1 MTEYFETTLNKNW
14 SLLGILEFA
23 RLKSNPKLSVAT
35 ISNKT
40 LKKYQDKCNVHINA
54 KNKASRSTRNQ
65 ILIDQLRETS
75 NSEKGKEREKII
87 RPLDAEDDNHSYK
100 CQCKDEG
107 LSDLIEILDD
117 DEPFIEWDPIWWRII
132 DLSDPTITTLMSE
145 DELSEL
151 NTKFSSLL
159 ENWTTLEPEAERCL
173 QSLEKLDND
182 QLCTIGE
189 IVRPK
194 GTYGAIL
201 ELQKLLE
208 NKKEQNA
215 SELDNLFENENDFNR
230 EDNGDHK
237 EIYH

>member
-1 MTEYFETTLNKNW
+1 MTQYELSLN
-14 SLLGILEFA
+14 
-23 RLKSNPKLSVAT
+23 
-35 ISNKT
+35 
-40 LKKYQDKCNVHINA
+40 
-54 KNKASRSTRNQ
+54 
-65 ILIDQLRETS
+65 
-75 NSEKGKEREKII
+75 
-87 RPLDAEDDNHSYK
+87 
-100 CQCKDEG
+100 
-107 LSDLIEILDD
+107 
-117 DEPFIEWDPIWWRII
+117 PIWWRII
-132 DLSDPTITTLMSE
+132 DLTDPTITALMSE

-182 QLCTIGE
+182 QLRTIGE

-215 SELDNLFENENDFNR
+215 SELDNLFEDENDFNK

-237 EIYH
+237 EILSLTLEDHTNPDVAFILDLIRYTCEMIAKGITQRPNSERDIDIFIKKHIFSCFDTILDSHFGEAVSRASRNRRAEAIDAPNNAEGYHLDWMFTGIMLG